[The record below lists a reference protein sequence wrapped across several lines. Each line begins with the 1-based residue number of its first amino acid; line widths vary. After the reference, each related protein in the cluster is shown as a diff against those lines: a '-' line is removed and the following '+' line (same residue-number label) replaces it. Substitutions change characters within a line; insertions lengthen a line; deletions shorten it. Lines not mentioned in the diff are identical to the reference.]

1 MRPHLWTLFVCALIG
16 TMGLSNRAH
25 AWPKNTHHCGKEP
38 CASPQC
44 TTPQATCPPA
54 EKCAP
59 KEKCPEKKCHFQLI
73 PPHKSCLNFPEHVRP
88 PCIVPPCPAPP
99 PPCLPPVLCLTMPS
113 SGPSAPAPQ
122 APTK

>member
-1 MRPHLWTLFVCALIG
+1 MRPHLWTLILCALIG
-16 TMGLSNRAH
+16 TIGLSNEAH
-25 AWPKNTHHCGKEP
+25 AWHKKSQRAAPVP
-38 CASPQC
+38 CASPQSP
-44 TTPQATCPPA
+44 TPQPSCPPA
-54 EKCAP
+54 EKCPP
-59 KEKCPEKKCHFQLI
+59 KKPCHFQLI

-113 SGPSAPAPQ
+113 PAPAAPAAQ